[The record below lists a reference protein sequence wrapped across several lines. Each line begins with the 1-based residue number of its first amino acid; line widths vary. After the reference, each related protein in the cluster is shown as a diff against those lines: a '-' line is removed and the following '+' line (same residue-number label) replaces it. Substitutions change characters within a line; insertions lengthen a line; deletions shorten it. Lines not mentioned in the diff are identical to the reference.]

1 MEASKK
7 RIGAQTWNG
16 SLLLLLTREVWSTR
30 SATGHAALRSYL
42 ASFPA
47 NSCAFQSLAW
57 MNVVDAVLGSS
68 LYQITSSIIHLLPK
82 FQEKKIHLLTIAKE
96 GRTSS
101 IAWLLTNSRD
111 GRTALFIDQ
120 LLTNSREKRTFFI
133 HQLNSNGRQN
143 IFHRSAQLKGKNEHC
158 SSISSTQREER
169 TLFIDQLNSKGRTNT
184 VHRSAPNELK
194 GK

>member
-7 RIGAQTWNG
+7 RIRAQTWNG

-57 MNVVDAVLGSS
+57 MNVVDATWFIPLPNNIVHHSS
-68 LYQITSSIIHLLPK
+68 PTQISRKENSSPNNRKGRKNIIHRLAPNKLKGRKNSIVHRSAPNK
-82 FQEKKIHLLTIAKE
+82 LKGKK
-96 GRTSS
+96 
-101 IAWLLTNSRD
+101 
-111 GRTALFIDQ
+111 
-120 LLTNSREKRTFFI
+120 
-133 HQLNSNGRQN
+133 N
-143 IFHRSAQLKGKNEHC
+143 IFHPSAQLKGKNEHC

-169 TLFIDQLNSKGRTNT
+169 TLFIDQLNSKGRTNI
-184 VHRSAPNELK
+184 VHRSAQLK
-194 GK
+194 GKDEHCSSIGS